1 MKHDQDI
8 LNSNN
13 KTKSMWDIVKNATK
27 PTRNLVENVVLK
39 DNDRDVNDPATV
51 ASLFN
56 QYFSRIAVDLTKG
69 FQPQNSTSDVS
80 LKVLDTMFVSETS
93 SYEILKIIGK
103 LKNKYSAGLDEFP
116 DCLLKTCAPAII
128 HPLTHIFNAS
138 LCTGIFPDIFKT
150 AKIKPLFKKGNKN
163 EVQNYRP
170 ISLLSVF
177 SKILER
183 LFYVRMETFLNKH
196 DAFSNCQH
204 GFRKSKSTE
213 TAIFSF
219 LKDVASSLDQ
229 NEATIGIFLDLSKAF
244 DVIDHNILLSKLPSY
259 GIRGIALDWLCSYL
273 KQRSQR
279 VEIPYW
285 NDGTLCTHL
294 SGSLPIVRGVPQGSI
309 LGPILFLLYVNDMP
323 LAIRNGRTVL
333 FADDTNIL
341 CNKET
346 VNSTISDVSNWFRNN
361 KLKVNENKTVSM
373 QFSISNKKFCTPL
386 KMNGVP
392 LTDVNVT
399 KFLGL
404 SIQSNLKWNA
414 HLNELNTKLSS
425 LCYAF
430 RILSNSV
437 SLHTARCV
445 YFANVHS
452 RLRYGIIFWGN
463 TSYSSQT
470 FRLQKRIVRIISK
483 SNPRDSCKSLF
494 INLGILPLPCLLI
507 YESVVFV
514 KNDLLKDGNIF
525 SANADVYKYNTR
537 RSNHIH
543 QVAVST
549 AHYKKFTYNSCTLL
563 YNTLPEDIKR
573 LNSIEKFKS
582 QVKSFL
588 LHNCFYTIRDYTE
601 HQKGK

>member
-1 MKHDQDI
+1 
-8 LNSNN
+8 
-13 KTKSMWDIVKNATK
+13 
-27 PTRNLVENVVLK
+27 
-39 DNDRDVNDPATV
+39 
-51 ASLFN
+51 
-56 QYFSRIAVDLTKG
+56 
-69 FQPQNSTSDVS
+69 
-80 LKVLDTMFVSETS
+80 
-93 SYEILKIIGK
+93 
-103 LKNKYSAGLDEFP
+103 
-116 DCLLKTCAPAII
+116 
-128 HPLTHIFNAS
+128 
-138 LCTGIFPDIFKT
+138 
-150 AKIKPLFKKGNKN
+150 
-163 EVQNYRP
+163 
-170 ISLLSVF
+170 
-177 SKILER
+177 
-183 LFYVRMETFLNKH
+183 
-196 DAFSNCQH
+196 
-204 GFRKSKSTE
+204 
-213 TAIFSF
+213 
-219 LKDVASSLDQ
+219 
-229 NEATIGIFLDLSKAF
+229 
-244 DVIDHNILLSKLPSY
+244 
-259 GIRGIALDWLCSYL
+259 
-273 KQRSQR
+273 
-279 VEIPYW
+279 
-285 NDGTLCTHL
+285 
-294 SGSLPIVRGVPQGSI
+294 
-309 LGPILFLLYVNDMP
+309 
-323 LAIRNGRTVL
+323 
-333 FADDTNIL
+333 
-341 CNKET
+341 
-346 VNSTISDVSNWFRNN
+346 
-361 KLKVNENKTVSM
+361 M